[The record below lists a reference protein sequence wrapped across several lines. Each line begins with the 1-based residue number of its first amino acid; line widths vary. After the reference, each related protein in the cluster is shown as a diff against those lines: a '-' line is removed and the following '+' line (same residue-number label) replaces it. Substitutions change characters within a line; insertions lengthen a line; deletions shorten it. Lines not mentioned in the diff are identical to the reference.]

1 MNSIFVEFG
10 YEHIFRHSTDPENLH
25 SQDKGRPCKKD
36 VNLVLWIA
44 RVDPRGSRLKLRN

>member
-1 MNSIFVEFG
+1 MNSILIEFG
-10 YEHIFRHSTDPENLH
+10 CERICRHSTDPENLR
-25 SQDKGRPCKKD
+25 SQDEGRPCKKD